1 MSSRSASPEPAAP
14 GPEAAEE
21 TVLVGILSRPHG
33 IRGELRVE
41 IHSDNPERF
50 EPGSELLLVPP
61 RGPRRP
67 VRVTRFRLVRGGG
80 LITIAGC
87 ESREEAVE
95 LRGARLE
102 VERSRVPA
110 APAGFYYQYELVGCR
125 CFEADHG
132 ELGEVV
138 DLVEDG
144 GGHLLQI
151 RNGQRELLVP
161 FVEAFLERVDVEAAR
176 IDLRLPPGLVEICA
190 SGS

>member
-1 MSSRSASPEPAAP
+1 MPSRSASPDSD
-14 GPEAAEE
+14 GEASRSDD
-21 TVLVGILSRPHG
+21 TVLVGVLSRPHG
-33 IRGELRVE
+33 VRGELRLE

-50 EPGSELLLVPP
+50 EPGSELVLVPS

-67 VRVTRFRLVRGGG
+67 VRVTGFRPVRGGG
-80 LITIAGC
+80 LITIEGC
-87 ESREEAVE
+87 ETREAASE

-125 CFEADHG
+125 CFEAAHG

-144 GGHLLQI
+144 GGHLLRI
-151 RNGQRELLVP
+151 RNGGREILVP
-161 FVEAFLERVDVEAAR
+161 FVEAFLERVDVAARR
-176 IDLRLPPGLVEICA
+176 IDLRLPPGLVETCA

>member
-1 MSSRSASPEPAAP
+1 MSSRSGSPEPT
-14 GPEAAEE
+14 EDSAEE
-21 TVLVGILSRPHG
+21 TVLVGVLSRPHG

-41 IHSDNPERF
+41 VHSDNPARF
-50 EPGSELLLVPP
+50 EPGSELLLVPT

-67 VRVTRFRLVRGGG
+67 VRVRRFRRVRSGG
-80 LITIAGC
+80 LIALEGC
-87 ESREEAVE
+87 ETRDEAAE
-95 LRGARLE
+95 LQGARLE

-110 APAGFYYQYELVGCR
+110 APAGFYYEYELVGCR
-125 CFEADHG
+125 CFEAVHG

-151 RNGQRELLVP
+151 RRGTSELLVP
-161 FVEAFLERVDVEAAR
+161 FVEAFLERVDVESGR